1 MVAGLPNALEN
12 IALINRN
19 DPKRALM
26 KNLSLLTKIYILGTV
41 LIGCGLTIWMLV
53 KLDWLNAGLYI
64 LAALGAMAQTLKV
77 EGPDDKTNYSIAWF
91 VYGFTFI
98 GFGPVSAL
106 FVVVI
111 SHLVEWIW
119 HKYPWYIQSFNIG
132 AHSIPVFLAG
142 LIFTAIS
149 RDSRGFDLSL
159 ALGIAVANL
168 VFVFGNHLLVGWV
181 IKLARGRTFAESG
194 VFGFFTLFLDFTL
207 LSMGTVTALL
217 WQYNPFASVLNML
230 PLYLLYHALRVPAL
244 NRQLQEMKAITA
256 QVRPY
261 ASGD

>member
-1 MVAGLPNALEN
+1 MLSKN
-12 IALINRN
+12 IVLINRN
-19 DPKRALM
+19 DRKRAIM
-26 KNLSLLTKIYILGTV
+26 KNLSLVAKIYVLGTV
-41 LIGCGLTIWMLV
+41 LIGCGVTIWMLA
-53 KLDWLNAGLYI
+53 KLDWLKTGLYV

-98 GFGPVSAL
+98 AFGLVSAL

-142 LIFTAIS
+142 LIFAALS

-159 ALGIAVANL
+159 ALGMAVANL
-168 VFVFGNHLLVGWV
+168 VFVFGNHLLIGWV

-194 VFGFFTLFLDFTL
+194 VFGFFTLFLDFTV

-217 WQYNPFASVLNML
+217 WQYNPFASVLNIL
-230 PLYLLYHALRVPAL
+230 PLYLLFHALRVPAL
-244 NRQLQEMKAITA
+244 KRQLQEMKAIAA
-256 QVRPY
+256 QVSPR
-261 ASGD
+261 AIGD